1 MVRRMAHS
9 PAAIV
14 SAVFG
19 VSVRTARKRKKR
31 YQQGGVEVLA
41 DRSSRSVRCRSKLTE
56 SIHGKVFAL
65 RKQRQTGDDIAAS
78 LGLSRSTVF
87 ASCTNLIAPASPLWR
102 KNFLC
107 DVINRKSPDKCFI
120 WISSVWARLMAW
132 DTERRERD
140 KSLVAVPAGNI
151 CMSVW
156 MMLPGQPVRAF
167 TQTKLSNPPSSF
179 CGVRFCLVCLLRHQD

>member
-1 MVRRMAHS
+1 MNSHKNAKLTARGREEMVRRMAHS

-56 SIHGKVFAL
+56 SMHGKVFAL

-102 KNFLC
+102 KTSCATLSIGKARTNA
-107 DVINRKSPDKCFI
+107 
-120 WISSVWARLMAW
+120 SSGYQA
-132 DTERRERD
+132 
-140 KSLVAVPAGNI
+140 S
-151 CMSVW
+151 
-156 MMLPGQPVRAF
+156 GQ
-167 TQTKLSNPPSSF
+167 
-179 CGVRFCLVCLLRHQD
+179 D